1 MAVVKLYANL
11 RSLAGTKEI
20 SIPGLTVR
28 AVLEELV
35 ERYPQLGPVLLQ
47 DEGLRPHII
56 VTLNGHNVVDLS
68 LAASDEDTV
77 AVFPPIAGG

>member
-28 AVLEELV
+28 AVLDELV
-35 ERYPQLGPVLLQ
+35 ERHPQLGPVLLQ
-47 DEGLRPHII
+47 DEGLRPHIV

-68 LAASDEDTV
+68 LATSDQDTV